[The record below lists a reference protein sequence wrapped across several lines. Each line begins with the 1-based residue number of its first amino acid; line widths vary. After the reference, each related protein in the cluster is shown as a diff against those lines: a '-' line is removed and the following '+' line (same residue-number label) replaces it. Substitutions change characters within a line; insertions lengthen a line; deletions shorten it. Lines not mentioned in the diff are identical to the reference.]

1 METAIYELGGL
12 RIVSDFPLFGLQ
24 ACQNEVEVDF
34 DVAFRCTHIPEQI
47 ASAVAKSGTYNGREV
62 LLDIPAVARF
72 LLRAG
77 REILIDLAPSADD
90 DEVRSYLLGVVF
102 GALCHQRGITPLHAS
117 AIDVSDGCV
126 AFVGASGAGKSTLIA
141 LSLIHI

>member
-77 REILIDLAPSADD
+77 KEILIDLAPSADD
-90 DEVRSYLLGVVF
+90 DEVRD
-102 GALCHQRGITPLHAS
+102 R
-117 AIDVSDGCV
+117 
-126 AFVGASGAGKSTLIA
+126 KSTRLNSSHLGI
-141 LSLIHI
+141 S